1 MITIYDI
8 AKVAKVSAAT
18 VSKSLNDHSDISE
31 KTKVRVRKLALE
43 MGYLPNSHARSLITK
58 RSYNIG
64 ILLVDEANSGL
75 THAFFAEILE
85 SIRAELETIGYDI
98 TFISSG
104 FAGQKNAS
112 FLEHCRYRGVDGVVL
127 ACIDFDAPQVQELID
142 SDIPTVLI
150 DREIQGKS
158 CIVSKNYEGIKES
171 VNYLIENGHKDIAFI
186 HGQKGSTGVTQKRV
200 QGFYDAME
208 EANIEVQE
216 KWVAEGEYYT
226 WEPAYE
232 AVKKILMM
240 DHVPT
245 AIIMPDDYAA
255 LAAYRAV
262 SELNKR
268 IPEDISVVGFDGIEI
283 SQVMTPRLSTVKQNT
298 QMIGQLAARKIV
310 SLVEDNAK
318 EEIIYVPSKLLEG
331 KSVKKLI

>member
-31 KTKVRVRKLALE
+31 KTKVRVRKLAVE

-112 FLEHCRYRGVDGVVL
+112 FLEHCRYRGVDGVIL

-142 SDIPTVLI
+142 SDIPTVSI
-150 DREIQGKS
+150 DKEVKGKS
-158 CIVSKNYEGIKES
+158 SIVTENYEGIKQS
-171 VNYLIENGHKDIAFI
+171 VRYLIENGHRDIAFI
-186 HGQKGSTGVTQKRV
+186 HGQKASAGVTEKRV
-200 QGFYDAME
+200 KGFYDAME
-208 EANIEVQE
+208 EADIEVKQE
-216 KWVAEGEYYT
+216 WVIEGEYYK
-226 WEPAYE
+226 WEPTYKS
-232 AVKKILMM
+232 VKQLLAMEQG
-240 DHVPT
+240 PT
-245 AIIMPDDYAA
+245 AIMLPDDYAA
-255 LAAYRAV
+255 LAAYRAI
-262 SELNKR
+262 NKFNKK
-268 IPEDISVVGFDGIEI
+268 IPEDISIMGFDGIEI
-283 SQVMTPRLSTVKQNT
+283 SQVMTPRLSTIKQDT
-298 QMIGQLAARKIV
+298 KMIGRLAAQKII
-310 SLVEDNAK
+310 SLVEDNDK

-331 KSVKKLI
+331 ESVKKLI